1 MYKIVSRYVKYDTFR
16 IRTYFHPPDAIPYV
30 KCRVSTDAKL
40 TTFDIPEDD
49 FIHNLRILFVFYKTG
64 SNLNQGRIRQTF
76 VHKELIKT

>member
-16 IRTYFHPPDAIPYV
+16 IRTYPHPPDSISYV

-40 TTFDIPEDD
+40 NTFDIPEDD
-49 FIHNLRILFVFYKTG
+49 FIHDFRILFMFYKME

-76 VHKELIKT
+76 VSKELITT